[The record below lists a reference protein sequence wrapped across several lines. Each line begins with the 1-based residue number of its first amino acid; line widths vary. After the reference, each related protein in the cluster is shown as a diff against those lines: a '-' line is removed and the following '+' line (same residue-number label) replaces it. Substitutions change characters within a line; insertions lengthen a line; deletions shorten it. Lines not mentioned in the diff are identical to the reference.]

1 MGKSELSGRS
11 IWQDVSGAKAAIAEH
26 NLYDVFNVYFANTEY
41 RLLQKP
47 THLKNLY
54 SQVVL
59 PKETLEQI
67 FTPSIDISSAQ
78 WGVSPDFAIENT
90 RTGKILFGE
99 IKRQDGWVEGK
110 DPSAGRGNAHER
122 LCKLFT
128 PGLLKA
134 YRRIGCITDQS
145 ILPFWVV
152 FEGDITRDPKRV
164 REITFWFDKYKA
176 NFFMW
181 RPDHTGAE
189 LIEHFNTYL
198 RSYLEA
204 AEYSSSYDFAQPQY
218 LEAATNAPF
227 YNPSERR

>member
-1 MGKSELSGRS
+1 MGKNELSGRS
-11 IWQDVSGAKAAIAEH
+11 IWQDVTGVKAAMAEH
-26 NLYDVFNVYFANTEY
+26 NLYDVFDNYFQNTEY
-41 RLLQKP
+41 RLLKKP

-59 PKETLEQI
+59 PKTTCDQI
-67 FTPSIDISSAQ
+67 FNPNIDIPSSQ
-78 WGVSPDFAIENT
+78 WGVSPDFAIENI

-134 YRRIGCITDQS
+134 YRNIGHITDPS

-181 RPDHTGAE
+181 RPNHTAYE
-189 LIEHFNTYL
+189 LIEHFNTYFIPHL
-198 RSYLEA
+198 DIDSRQHNYPN
-204 AEYSSSYDFAQPQY
+204 YDPTY
-218 LEAATNAPF
+218 LEAATNVAS
-227 YNPSERR
+227 YNPNL